1 MTKIL
6 VVDDHDV
13 VRQGVRG
20 LLGKPGW
27 EVVAEA
33 SDGLAAVE
41 AAEMTRPDILIID
54 YSLPSMNGADVV
66 RRVREMLPE
75 TEALIFTMH
84 DEEEIVRDALGAGA
98 IGFVLKSDGGRE
110 LVTAV
115 EALSRHQPYFTAKVN
130 ARLLRSFLESGKRI
144 GDETVLSPRERQVIT
159 LLADGKNC
167 REAAEILGIGTKTA
181 ETHRASAMRKL
192 GVTTSA
198 ALVRYA
204 IRNKLVQ
211 A

>member
-1 MTKIL
+1 MKIL

-33 SDGLAAVE
+33 SDGLAAIE
-41 AAEMTRPDILIID
+41 AAQATRPDIVIVD
-54 YSLPSMNGADVV
+54 YSLPGMNGADVV
-66 RRVREMLPE
+66 RRVRELLPR

-84 DEEEIVRDALGAGA
+84 DEEAVVRDALGAGA

-115 EALSRHQPYFTAKVN
+115 EALARHQPYFTAKVN
-130 ARLLRSFLESGKRI
+130 ERLLQSFLEAGKPLQ
-144 GDETVLSPRERQVIT
+144 DTMVLSVRERQVVT
-159 LLADGKNC
+159 LIADGKSC
-167 REAAEILGIGTKTA
+167 REAAEILGISTKTA
-181 ETHRASAMRKL
+181 ESHRASAMRKL
-192 GVTTSA
+192 GATSIA
-198 ALVRYA
+198 ALIRYA
-204 IRNKLVQ
+204 VRNKLVQ